1 MPDNLAFATGNL
13 VTVTHIDR
21 LALSTFDLISIVKRI
36 VGGFRDHGERPPPA
50 RFGIRRSH
58 ETAQPAKYSGGP
70 GRAQRK
76 SDPWPRPVFTH
87 LPQRAFTE
95 GFAGLS
101 VLAVY
106 ATLTVPPKRETTT
119 RYRKRGP
126 AGHGAPY
133 KEILWCA
140 RRGITLQLRSA
151 ECPPSPAPLIA
162 ASDLYSSTAQSWRY

>member
-21 LALSTFDLISIVKRI
+21 LALSTFDLIRIVKRI

-87 LPQRAFTE
+87 LSQRAFTE

-101 VLAVY
+101 VLGLY
-106 ATLTVPPKRETTT
+106 ATLRAGSGDGTDTTS
-119 RYRKRGP
+119 RKP
-126 AGHGAPY
+126 
-133 KEILWCA
+133 
-140 RRGITLQLRSA
+140 
-151 ECPPSPAPLIA
+151 
-162 ASDLYSSTAQSWRY
+162 